1 MEIPYLDLAGIDGH
15 QTRTII
21 ARQLAT
27 LSRTAGW
34 AVLINHGI
42 SRTDIEQMKHV
53 ARKLCE
59 MPADQ
64 QKMWPLGK
72 NMVGYETSHGPG
84 VDTVYVSGRPGSLD
98 LQRESLP
105 PLWQQHVEQIE
116 TFTFLCHALTQKLLV
131 CLGLAIN
138 EDDYEAL
145 AKEHLENDEGTVQF
159 RVRRH
164 SPSSVAARHADSTV
178 WLPSSSTGSIIIGFM
193 AEGLVEVDMAN
204 GEWRSVPGA
213 SDGILVYLGDAVPFW
228 SRGHLQKMRYRLAW
242 SNEGMQTE
250 KINMTYLSATAPGYD
265 FRLGVKQART
275 EKT

>member
-1 MEIPYLDLAGIDGH
+1 MEIPYIDLSGIDGH

-21 ARQLAT
+21 ARELAT
-27 LSRTAGW
+27 LSRTSGW
-34 AVLINHGI
+34 AVLINHSN
-42 SRTDIEQMKHV
+42 SRTYIEQMTQV
-53 ARKLCE
+53 AGKLCD
-59 MPADQ
+59 MPVDQ

-72 NMVGYETSHGPG
+72 NTVGYETSHGPG
-84 VDTVYVSGRPGSLD
+84 VATVYVSGRPGSLD
-98 LQRESLP
+98 QQIESLP
-105 PLWQQHVEQIE
+105 PLWQRHVEQIE

-145 AKEHLENDEGTVQF
+145 AKEHLENAEGTVQF

-178 WLPSSSTGSIIIGFM
+178 WLPSSPTGSIIIGFM

-213 SDGILVYLGDAVPFW
+213 SDGILVYVGDAVPFW
-228 SRGHLQKMRYRLAW
+228 SRGHLQNMRYCLAW
-242 SNEGMQTE
+242 SDNGMQTE
-250 KINMTYLSATAPGYD
+250 KIKMTYLSATAPGYD
-265 FRLGVKQART
+265 FGLGCKQART
-275 EKT
+275 EKS